1 MFTTLWARIT
11 MLRIVALLT
20 MASKAS
26 LTTASGMSE
35 IPILIVEFGMIPGLW
50 WDCCRMQHASKA
62 YNTKVFEIA
71 GIDDDSKKQ
80 GVLQMQMASYQ
91 ALSLTTVIP
100 CYMPNEE
107 EILPAVL
114 DFE

>member
-1 MFTTLWARIT
+1 
-11 MLRIVALLT
+11 
-20 MASKAS
+20 
-26 LTTASGMSE
+26 
-35 IPILIVEFGMIPGLW
+35 
-50 WDCCRMQHASKA
+50 MQHASKV
-62 YNTKVFEIA
+62 YNTKIFEIA

-80 GVLQMQMASYQ
+80 GVLQMQMAGYQ

>member
-1 MFTTLWARIT
+1 
-11 MLRIVALLT
+11 
-20 MASKAS
+20 
-26 LTTASGMSE
+26 
-35 IPILIVEFGMIPGLW
+35 
-50 WDCCRMQHASKA
+50 MQHASKV

-80 GVLQMQMASYQ
+80 GVLQMQMAGYQ